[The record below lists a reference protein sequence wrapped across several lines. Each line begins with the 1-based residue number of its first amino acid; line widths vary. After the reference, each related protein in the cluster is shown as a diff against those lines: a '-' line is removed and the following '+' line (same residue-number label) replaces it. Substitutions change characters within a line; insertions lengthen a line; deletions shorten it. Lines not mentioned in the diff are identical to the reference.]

1 MQKRILLICSI
12 IVGIIIIL
20 TVANPKSL
28 IVITTMAQEYVNG
41 YVNDNSHS
49 SDMNNNQNNPSQDKK
64 QGMETTEGTKH
75 EDGKQQDKSNLPSKE
90 EPIHNGEGE
99 KGPQDNPL
107 AFENT
112 TIIGK
117 SGKQMITNTDSLLVL
132 VNKKRNLP
140 ADYEPENLVIPDV
153 SFSFPGEHQK
163 KYLRSEAAK
172 ALEELFQE
180 AEKEKLDILAASGY
194 RSYQRQKAIFDAK
207 AKAIGVEGANRTS
220 AYPGQSEHQTGL
232 AMDLTS
238 TKVGCQLVEKFG
250 ELKEGKWLKE
260 NAHKFGFIIRYP
272 KGKENITGYIYEPW
286 HIRFVGKET
295 AEYIFTQGITLE
307 DYFTQVYDYR

>member
-12 IVGIIIIL
+12 IVGMIIVL

-28 IVITTMAQEYVNG
+28 MVITTMAQEYVNG
-41 YVNDNSHS
+41 YVNDDSHASNKNNSH
-49 SDMNNNQNNPSQDKK
+49 NNESGDNKEEIITPEDKMQIDK
-64 QGMETTEGTKH
+64 Q
-75 EDGKQQDKSNLPSKE
+75 QQDKSNVVANE
-90 EPIHNGEGE
+90 EPVHKGEGE

-207 AKAIGVEGANRTS
+207 AKSIGVEEANRTS

-238 TKVGCQLVEKFG
+238 TKVGGKLVEKFG

-260 NAHKFGFIIRYP
+260 NAHKFGFIVRYP
-272 KGKENITGYIYEPW
+272 KEKEDITGYIYEPW

-295 AEYIFTQGITLE
+295 AEYIFTKGITLE
-307 DYFTQVYDYR
+307 EYFIQVHDYR

>member
-12 IVGIIIIL
+12 IVGMIIIL

-28 IVITTMAQEYVNG
+28 MVITTMAQEYVNG
-41 YVNDNSHS
+41 YVNDDSRASDKNNS
-49 SDMNNNQNNPSQDKK
+49 QNNKPGDNKQEITTPKDKNQK
-64 QGMETTEGTKH
+64 
-75 EDGKQQDKSNLPSKE
+75 DGQ
-90 EPIHNGEGE
+90 
-99 KGPQDNPL
+99 PQDNPL

-112 TIIGK
+112 TTIHK
-117 SGKQMITNTDSLLVL
+117 NGKQIITNTDSLLVL

-140 ADYEPENLVIPDV
+140 ADYVPGKLVIPNV

-163 KYLRSEAAK
+163 KYLRSEAAQ
-172 ALEELFQE
+172 ALEELFQ
-180 AEKEKLDILAASGY
+180 AAKKEKLDLLATSGY

-238 TKVGCQLVEKFG
+238 TKVSGQLVEKFG

-272 KGKENITGYIYEPW
+272 KGKETVTGYNYEPW
-286 HIRFVGKET
+286 HLRFVGKET
-295 AEYIFTQGITLE
+295 AEYIFTKGITLE
-307 DYFTQVYDYR
+307 EYFVQVHDYPQI